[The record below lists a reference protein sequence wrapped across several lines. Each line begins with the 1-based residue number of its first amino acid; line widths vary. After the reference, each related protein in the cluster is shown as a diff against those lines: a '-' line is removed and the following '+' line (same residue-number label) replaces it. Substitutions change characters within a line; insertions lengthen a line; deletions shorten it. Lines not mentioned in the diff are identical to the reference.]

1 MDDQDKII
9 RGNEV
14 KMITSTKVWNELFT
28 DMYAS
33 YHREW
38 LNSQDTTKRESIFFK
53 VNALKE
59 IERSLKGTL
68 DTSEM
73 IKYNQE
79 QQGNKE

>member
-38 LNSQDTTKRESIFFK
+38 LNEKI
-53 VNALKE
+53 
-59 IERSLKGTL
+59 KGY
-68 DTSEM
+68 
-73 IKYNQE
+73 K
-79 QQGNKE
+79 